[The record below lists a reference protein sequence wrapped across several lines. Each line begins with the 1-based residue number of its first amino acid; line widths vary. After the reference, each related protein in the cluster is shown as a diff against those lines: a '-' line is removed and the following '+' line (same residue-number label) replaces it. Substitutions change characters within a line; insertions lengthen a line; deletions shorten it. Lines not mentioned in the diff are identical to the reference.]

1 MKNKE
6 DLVTLVARDT
16 KYRKEDLRV
25 ALNSF
30 IKIAKNIVADGDE
43 LNISEFAKFYTDDV
57 SQKQWDLNNKTFK
70 NMSYKVIRAKFSDKF
85 KAEVNHRD

>member
-6 DLVTLVARDT
+6 DLITLVARDT

-30 IKIAKNIVADGDE
+30 VKIAKNIVASGEE
-43 LNISEFAKFYTDDV
+43 LNISEFAKFYTDEIN
-57 SQKQWDLNNKTFK
+57 QKQWDLNNKVFK

-85 KAEVNHRD
+85 RDEVNHRN

>member
-16 KYRKEDLRV
+16 KYRKEDLRA

-30 IKIAKNIVADGDE
+30 IKIAKNVVADGEE
-43 LNISEFAKFYTDDV
+43 LNIS
-57 SQKQWDLNNKTFK
+57 
-70 NMSYKVIRAKFSDKF
+70 
-85 KAEVNHRD
+85 